1 MNQAVAAFLGRHN
14 FPVHQDINSV
24 VDALLYDMDAGL
36 SGRPAGQDM
45 IRTFCNPPEKNAA
58 GESVIVIDAGGTN
71 FRSCL
76 VTFDSLGKPSIEFME
91 KTKMP
96 GIEREL
102 SRTEF
107 FNQFAENL
115 EHLKDKSENIG
126 FCFSYPMTITEDG
139 DGVLI
144 GFSKEI
150 KAPEVVG
157 CHIGAEL
164 SQALAR
170 HGWTKKVHISLLNDT
185 VAALLAGAAGPAAG
199 MRYSSY
205 VGFILGTGMNA
216 AYIQP
221 ALSDVKGFEKADVI
235 DCEVGKFC
243 SIPRSDFDREFDAT
257 SAKPGTF
264 YLEKSCSGAY
274 LGPVSYYALKTAAKE
289 GWLSEKFA
297 AEFLKLPTLTLIEID
312 GFLHAPYKA
321 GNTVADLLA
330 KYGSKDDYNFVFEV
344 LDAVVNRSAR
354 YAAAI
359 LVASVLKTEQ
369 GHDKTHPV
377 CIVCNGTTFYKTYST
392 NGRIKACLEESL
404 TKKRGLAWHA
414 VQVENDITLGA
425 AIGGLIRG

>member
-1 MNQAVAAFLGRHN
+1 MSREVSAFLGKHGFVRN
-14 FPVHQDINSV
+14 
-24 VDALLYDMDAGL
+24 VDVDDVADAILYDMDQGL
-36 SGRPAGQDM
+36 HGKKADQEM
-45 IRTFCNPPEKNAA
+45 IRTWTLPPEKKPCNK
-58 GESVIVIDAGGTN
+58 SVIVIDAGGTN

-76 VTFDSLGKPSIEFME
+76 VTFDAAGVPSISDLE
-91 KTKMP
+91 KTRMP
-96 GIEREL
+96 GVEREL
-102 SRTEF
+102 SKKEF
-107 FNQFAENL
+107 FDQIADNL
-115 EHLKDKSENIG
+115 AHLKDKADCIG
-126 FCFSYPMTITEDG
+126 FCFSYPVEITPDG
-139 DGVLI
+139 DGILI
-144 GFSKEI
+144 GFSKEV

-157 CHIGAEL
+157 CKIGQSLAD
-164 SQALAR
+164 ALVSK
-170 HGWTKKVHISLLNDT
+170 GWKRPKSVMLLNDT
-185 VAALLAGAAGPAAG
+185 VAALLAGAANPASG
-199 MRYSSY
+199 NVYSSY

-221 ALSDVKGFEKADVI
+221 ALKDVQGFEKADVI
-235 DCEVGKFC
+235 NTEVGKFC
-243 SIPRSDFDREFDAT
+243 SIPRSDFDRDFDAT

-274 LGPVSYYALKTAAKE
+274 LGPVSYHALKTAAKE

-297 AEFLKLPTLTLIEID
+297 AEFLKLPTLTLIEVD

-321 GNTVADLLA
+321 GNTVGGLLA

-369 GHDKTHPV
+369 GYDKTRPV
-377 CIVCNGTTFYKTYST
+377 CIVCNGTTFYKTYRT
-392 NGRIKACLEESL
+392 AGRIKACLEESL